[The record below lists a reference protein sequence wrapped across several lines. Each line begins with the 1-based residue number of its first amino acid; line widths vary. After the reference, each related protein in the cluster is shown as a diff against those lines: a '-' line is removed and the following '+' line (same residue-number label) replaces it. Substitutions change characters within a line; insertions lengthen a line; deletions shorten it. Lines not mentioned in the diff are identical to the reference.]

1 MSIYF
6 DNAATS
12 DPKPPEVVEAVRRAL
27 TEHNANPGRSGH
39 RAALEA
45 AQIVLN
51 AREGLRAL
59 MDAQSATQIT
69 FGLNC
74 TDALNLA
81 IKGSLCRGDHVISTM
96 LEHNSVLRPLYEMEK
111 KGVRL
116 TIVKSNPEGTLDL
129 ADIENAIAP
138 DTKMIVC
145 TNGSNL
151 TGNYIDPEPIGTLAR
166 EKGIVFVVDAS
177 QTAGVFPID
186 VQKMKI
192 DVLCFTGHKG
202 MLGPQG
208 TGGMYVRKGL
218 SVRPLLSGGSGVQ
231 TYSKPHPTEMPTA
244 LEAGTLN
251 GHGIAGL
258 HAAVEYLEKTGVD
271 TIRAR
276 EQDLMWRFYEG
287 VKEIPGVKV
296 YGDFSTKNRC
306 AIVTLNIGDYDSS
319 EVSDEL
325 LTEYG
330 ISTRSGG
337 HCAPLMHEA
346 LGTVEQGA
354 VRFSFSHYNTE
365 EEVDTAI
372 RAIRELAEE

>member
-1 MSIYF
+1 MIYM
-6 DNAATS
+6 DNAATTMHKPQEVIDAVVS
-12 DPKPPEVVEAVRRAL
+12 AMSSMGNAGRGVNEASLSASRLIYDTRDKLCRLFGGEDPR
-27 TEHNANPGRSGH
+27 
-39 RAALEA
+39 
-45 AQIVLN
+45 QIVFTANSTESLN
-51 AREGLRAL
+51 
-59 MDAQSATQIT
+59 I
-69 FGLNC
+69 
-74 TDALNLA
+74 A
-81 IKGSLCRGDHVISTM
+81 IKGILNPGDHVIATM

-111 KGVRL
+111 QGVRL
-116 TIVKSNPEGTLDL
+116 TIVKSDPTGRFDL
-129 ADIENAIAP
+129 KDIEDAIAP

-151 TGNYIDPEPIGTLAR
+151 TGNYVDPEPIGTLAR

-218 SVRPLLSGGSGVQ
+218 KIRPLLSGGSGVQ
-231 TYSKPHPTEMPTA
+231 TYSKTHPSEMPTA

-271 TIRAR
+271 KIRAR
-276 EQDLMWRFYEG
+276 EQDLMWKFYEG
-287 VKEIPGVKV
+287 VKEIPGVKI
-296 YGDFSTKNRC
+296 YGDFSSKNRC